1 MRSGPKWLDVVG
13 TRRSDGSTEPSSY
26 QAPEVGPRPAQ
37 YALAGDAPPARPGI
51 RRWMLDASLVGIAA
65 RPVWLMRRP
74 DFTAGNWAKL
84 VRSDGR
90 PAAGDAE
97 ELIPAEARIRA
108 LDYGNCVE
116 LANSPS
122 CAGVV
127 FELPERAASRCARVV
142 RATAERHGWTV
153 VKMDDAEG
161 GWSLFLRRPDYTAN
175 VVLWRPEVYGLTCKG
190 AQPPDKCFNTL
201 ALQRNS

>member
-1 MRSGPKWLDVVG
+1 MHRWLVSQHARFGSCAVLISLLG
-13 TRRSDGSTEPSSY
+13 TGLSSCAQTGDQRRAT
-26 QAPEVGPRPAQ
+26 
-37 YALAGDAPPARPGI
+37 L
-51 RRWMLDASLVGIAA
+51 RR
-65 RPVWLMRRP
+65 
-74 DFTAGNWAKL
+74 T
-84 VRSDGR
+84 
-90 PAAGDAE
+90 AE

-116 LANSPS
+116 LASSPS

-127 FELPERAASRCARVV
+127 FELPERAASRRARVV